1 VIVDELTS
9 EGTTRSG
16 GGGAVTVSGRTASAL
31 TTWLLASGIVTLVLG
46 LVFFVLVQT
55 QEVESLVDRA
65 DEPGTATLA
74 VAYLVPLVGLVALTA
89 GVVGISRQIGR
100 IAAATATDRA
110 AVRASEP

>member
-1 VIVDELTS
+1 M
-9 EGTTRSG
+9 
-16 GGGAVTVSGRTASAL
+16 SGRTVSAL